1 MYDIVKIFG
10 GNQNP
15 NKMETTEN
23 TKLIDK
29 IVGALR
35 QSATEIEELQVQ
47 AALGKAEAKEKFE
60 DVKKKFNLFI
70 HESKSKIKDSQEK
83 ADEIHAMFDDLRVQ
97 LALGKAETT
106 DAFRE
111 QKRELLLKLHEL
123 EVKIKTNKRFNRI
136 YAFALIKIE
145 EFKVQLQL
153 LEQKFEK
160 GKEQA
165 KVSFEKEKKEF
176 DEYINRLKS
185 KYAKKEETRW
195 EHFQDEVSEA
205 FDHLKKAFSK
215 P

>member
-1 MYDIVKIFG
+1 MEDKENMPFVDKVVK
-10 GNQNP
+10 
-15 NKMETTEN
+15 
-23 TKLIDK
+23 
-29 IVGALR
+29 ALR

-47 AALGKAEAKEKFE
+47 AALGKAEAKDKFE
-60 DVKKKFNLFI
+60 ETKKKFNLFL
-70 HESKSKIKDSQEK
+70 HESKLKIKESKEK
-83 ADEIHAMFDDLRVQ
+83 TDEIHAMFDDLRVQ

-106 DAFRE
+106 EAFKE
-111 QKRELLLKLHEL
+111 QKKQLLLKLHQL

-145 EFKVQLQL
+145 EFKVQLEI

-160 GKEQA
+160 GKQQA

-176 DEYINRLKS
+176 DQFINRIKN
-185 KYAKKEETRW
+185 KYSKKEETRW

-205 FDHLKKAFSK
+205 FDHLKKAFAK